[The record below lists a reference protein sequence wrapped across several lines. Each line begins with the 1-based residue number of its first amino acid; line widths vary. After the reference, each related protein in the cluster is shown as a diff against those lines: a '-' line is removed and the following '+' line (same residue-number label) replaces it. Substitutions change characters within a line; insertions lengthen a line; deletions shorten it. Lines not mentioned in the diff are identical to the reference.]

1 MDERA
6 PKFGDIA
13 KKRWEYLNND
23 DSTKGNNCYDEL
35 LSIAIEL
42 RNEGKLHELGG
53 LLDNENEGVQF
64 EAATKLL
71 TLNFEKAEK
80 TLEKLT
86 EKKGVLP
93 FSAKMTLRQWRAGN
107 LKF

>member
-6 PKFGDIA
+6 AKFGEIA
-13 KKRWEYLNND
+13 MKRWEYLNIE
-23 DSTKGNNCYDEL
+23 DSTKGNKCYDEL
-35 LSIAIEL
+35 LTIAIEL
-42 RNEGKLHELGG
+42 RNEGNLHELDG
-53 LLDNENEGVQF
+53 LLDSENEGVQF

-86 EKKGVLP
+86 DKKGILP

>member
-1 MDERA
+1 MDEGA
-6 PKFGDIA
+6 AKFGEIA
-13 KKRWEYLNND
+13 MKRWEYLNID

-35 LSIAIEL
+35 LAIAIEL
-42 RNEGKLHELGG
+42 RNEGKLHELDG
-53 LLDNENEGVQF
+53 LLDSDNEGVQF

-86 EKKGVLP
+86 EKKGILP